1 MALFKVT
8 PFQPFILDSL
18 LTLSVTIAFAI
29 LLEYLFHKLIFP
41 SNPDLGSYGA
51 VHSWILWAGQRVHI
65 CWDIFAGAFL
75 EILGEFSRILG
86 ARQREGAG
94 EGNIRLEAMED
105 SPQASHPPPY
115 DVSMNYINHAT
126 MLTVTL
132 A

>member
-1 MALFKVT
+1 M
-8 PFQPFILDSL
+8 
-18 LTLSVTIAFAI
+18 TIAFAI

-41 SNPDLGSYGA
+41 SNLDLGSYGA
-51 VHSWILWAGQRVHI
+51 VHSWILWAGQRVCI

-75 EILGEFSRILG
+75 EILGKFLEILCEFSRVFG

-94 EGNIRLEAMED
+94 EGNIRLEATED

-126 MLTVTL
+126 MLMVTL